1 MHPIMS
7 KLNYCDEQ
15 SKKLRD
21 RVEEPLQLEGQLKA
35 IVKATA
41 LMDGGELSDD
51 EFDDD
56 EHINRDE
63 TFDEG
68 NTSEGDVSESR
79 GDVDDESIASSR
91 DDSSSEDEK
100 VLENEARFAIRPED
114 VSITHD
120 PKKRKSSKI
129 GTSNIEFGDDD
140 LDGDGAARARKGLS
154 ATMNSLAQ
162 REQTRAKRASRV
174 GSEHTDEVKKRE
186 SGNLEDAFAMMDE
199 MIGPMSEEEEGAID
213 NELDSEDD
221 NDFYSAIKKNKRV
234 KKEAKQSMY
243 TVAPKYPRLEEFAD
257 GERAISKKIQK
268 NRGLV
273 AHKPKINRNPR
284 VKKREQYRKAL
295 IRRKGTVRDVRTGET
310 DAYGGEATGIKS
322 SISRSRKIKS

>member
-1 MHPIMS
+1 MS

-56 EHINRDE
+56 EHINRDQ
-63 TFDEG
+63 TLDEG

-186 SGNLEDAFAMMDE
+186 NGNLEDAFAMMDE